1 MTNREIADA
10 LCCCARMDCRSCPNA
25 PERSGCIYELKLAAA
40 GAIRMLLQ
48 LVFRAENGA
57 ENKDRLCQY
66 NSAVI
71 CDWPEERPGRCR
83 TCPCNPER
91 IDRTEWECEA

>member
-10 LCCCARMDCRSCPNA
+10 LCCCARMDCRGCPNA

-40 GAIRMLLQ
+40 GAIRMLLH
-48 LVFRAENGA
+48 LVFKAEN
-57 ENKDRLCQY
+57 NDRLCQY
-66 NSAVI
+66 NSVVI

-83 TCPCNPER
+83 SCACNPER
-91 IDRTEWECEA
+91 IERECEA